1 MRLKLIQPVVIEGHP
16 GLGVGDIFESN
27 DRGLLVY
34 CVEAKEAPEIRVDRG
49 PDIVTREPVVENRD
63 PVKRSK
69 KTLP

>member
-1 MRLKLIQPVVIEGHP
+1 MRLKLIKPVVVEGHP

-34 CVEAKEAPEIRVDRG
+34 CVEVKDEPRVDRG
-49 PDIVTREPVVENRD
+49 PDVVTREPVVENRD
-63 PVKRSK
+63 PVVKRSR